1 MKRYAAR
8 LATIL
13 LVAGSFIAGD
23 SLLAQSGAKTMEP
36 ATTQQS
42 DKSVADLTQLA
53 KDGQAAVRA
62 MHAAR
67 VAIFNGEPDIAKKAL
82 ADAKQLLEKAKAD
95 EVAAG
100 MKGDMIPIDGSLAL
114 TDTFVASP
122 ECNSCI
128 AKANEHFSAGNKEKA
143 LEELRLGEIEVDFS
157 RVLMP
162 VAATEKQLM
171 KAIDFANNGK
181 FYECNLAL
189 KAAEDGLE
197 LDSVTLIDLPG
208 VGTPSEENTTKGSG
222 TKPDKP
228 TGAKTEGS
236 GSK

>member
-1 MKRYAAR
+1 MKRYSAHLAA
-8 LATIL
+8 IV

-36 ATTQQS
+36 ATAQQT
-42 DKSVADLTQLA
+42 DKSTPDVTQVA

-82 ADAKQLLEKAKAD
+82 ADAKMLLEKAKSD
-95 EVAAG
+95 EIAAG

-122 ECNSCI
+122 ECTNCI
-128 AKANEHFSAGNKEKA
+128 AKANEHFTAGNKEKA

-162 VAATEKQLM
+162 IAATEKQLK
-171 KAIDFANNGK
+171 KAIDFANDGK

-197 LDSVTLIDLPG
+197 LDSVTLIDLPDMKKKDDASKTSG
-208 VGTPSEENTTKGSG
+208 QTP
-222 TKPDKP
+222 
-228 TGAKTEGS
+228 AQGS